1 MIFQGCCTSYN
12 DAASGLVTSLIT
24 RKAMLRPHGIKHCYV
39 PCRIVSMQFVK
50 AAGWCLRKEHWTR
63 LVLLWKSVGKLHVE
77 LLAVLVA
84 LVVNQGY

>member
-1 MIFQGCCTSYN
+1 
-12 DAASGLVTSLIT
+12 
-24 RKAMLRPHGIKHCYV
+24 
-39 PCRIVSMQFVK
+39 MQFVK